1 MKSVLVAS
9 LFVLAVIL
17 VNGSVAASD
26 VDTLVFH
33 IKDLDNPWEERITV
47 MMDALDR
54 RLLTVQMDTQKI
66 CYHQFGAL
74 IGIRVL
80 KRTFLELEFHYSGG
94 GNVFG
99 ATIYKLLC
107 VKNFKFYE
115 ALDAFSYCGGNLP
128 LQYEECDSLN
138 LEGGWD
144 RWEYEYALHA
154 VDSSF
159 ELEAIQYHKIKSD
172 CAPELNV
179 DSTDTLHLSFS
190 REFGVFYNRIDT
202 LSGCFYFPSL
212 NDSATTSCINRIG
225 VVAPGVNLGVF
236 DETIIF
242 VDGYWCSRG
251 KAGTVYCGRGEG
263 CPNAK

>member
-1 MKSVLVAS
+1 M
-9 LFVLAVIL
+9 LAVIL
-17 VNGSVAASD
+17 INGSVAASD
-26 VDTLVFH
+26 VDTLEFH
-33 IKDLDNPWEERITV
+33 IKDLDNPWTERVTV

-80 KRTFLELEFHYSGG
+80 KGTFLELEFHRSGG

-99 ATIYKLLC
+99 ETIYKLLC
-107 VKNFKFYE
+107 VKSFEFFE
-115 ALDAFSYCGGNLP
+115 ALDALTYFRVNLP
-128 LQYEECDSLN
+128 LQHRECDSLG
-138 LEGGWD
+138 LASGREW
-144 RWEYEYALHA
+144 WEYEYALHA

-159 ELEAIQYHKIKSD
+159 ELEAIQYHKVKSD

-190 REFGVFYNRIDT
+190 RELGVFYNRIDT

-212 NDSATTSCINRIG
+212 NDSATSSCVNRTG

-236 DETIIF
+236 DETVIF